1 MVAKQMKSWKIFL
14 ILFYKNIKK
23 NLEEEING
31 NEFVLDSIHLLH
43 YKCRKKSVN
52 CGGSCLDSLK
62 WLKNK
67 NQTINSKNNDKKCF
81 QYAKTVA
88 LNHKIIAKG
97 PQRI

>member
-1 MVAKQMKSWKIFL
+1 M

-31 NEFVLDSIHLLH
+31 NEFALDSIDLLH

-62 WLKNK
+62 
-67 NQTINSKNNDKKCF
+67 
-81 QYAKTVA
+81 
-88 LNHKIIAKG
+88 
-97 PQRI
+97 